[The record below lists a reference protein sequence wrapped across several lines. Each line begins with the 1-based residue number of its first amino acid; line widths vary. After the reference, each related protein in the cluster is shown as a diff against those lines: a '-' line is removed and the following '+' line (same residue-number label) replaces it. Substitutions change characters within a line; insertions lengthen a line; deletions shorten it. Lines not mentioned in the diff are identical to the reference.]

1 MPTPLRRHFLTP
13 FLLFSLVLSACS
25 ALSPITPGPSP
36 LTQTVE
42 PGSPTPETSLTPG
55 DPAPADGPCAYMW
68 ASHELPELSRKV
80 AASLQALD
88 PALTGSAI
96 AYGEDC
102 VSASGSSSFS
112 AMETDFRV
120 SVSVT
125 DLHDE
130 ETLGGWV
137 LRVMEVITQLPASEL
152 AGPQPGRVD
161 FEFTKSPSE
170 TFFLHVSIAKYK
182 SLAPGL
188 SGAEIFKL
196 FNNNP

>member
-1 MPTPLRRHFLTP
+1 
-13 FLLFSLVLSACS
+13 
-25 ALSPITPGPSP
+25 
-36 LTQTVE
+36 
-42 PGSPTPETSLTPG
+42 
-55 DPAPADGPCAYMW
+55 MW
-68 ASHELPELSRKV
+68 ASHDLPELSRKF
-80 AASLQALD
+80 AASLQSLD
-88 PALTGSAI
+88 PALTGSAY

-102 VSASGSSSFS
+102 VTGDGSSTFS

-137 LRVMEVITQLPASEL
+137 IRVMELIAQLPASEL

-182 SLAPGL
+182 SLAPGP
-188 SGAEIFKL
+188 SGTEIFKL
-196 FNNNP
+196 FTNNH